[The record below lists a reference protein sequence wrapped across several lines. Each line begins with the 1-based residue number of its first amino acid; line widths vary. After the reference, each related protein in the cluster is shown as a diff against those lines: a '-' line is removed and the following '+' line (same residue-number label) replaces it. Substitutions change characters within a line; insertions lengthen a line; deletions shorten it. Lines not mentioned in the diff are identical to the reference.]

1 LNHFGRSKRG
11 PSKVRRVLGTTVFMG
26 VVAVFSGRLSASDRL
41 IDDANWPDYQGGEE
55 SPQYSPLKQ
64 IDKTN
69 VKDLELAWFY
79 PVNAKGLFG
88 FNPVIV
94 DGVMY
99 LLGKDHTIVAL
110 NAATGSQIWSHP
122 AESFV
127 TSRGINYWES
137 KDRSDRRLIFSA
149 NNYLQEIDART
160 GLTIPSFG
168 SNGRVNLRE
177 GLGRDPNS
185 FVTIQSGTPGRIFE
199 NLIIL
204 GSSTGEEYGSPPG
217 DIRAFDI
224 LTGKIA
230 WSFHTI
236 PHPGEFGYETW
247 PPEAWKYAGGVNDWG
262 GMTLDE
268 KRGIVFVP
276 TGSSTY
282 DFYGA
287 DRTGADLFADC
298 LLALDARTG
307 KRLWHFQFVHHDL
320 WDYDAAT
327 APKLLTVRHD
337 GKMVDVVAQ
346 ATKQGFLFVF
356 QRETGEPLW
365 PIEERSVPRS
375 EMPQEHAWPT
385 QPFPTKPPP
394 FARQTF
400 AVADV
405 NPLVTDPADL
415 ARLKEWV
422 SGARNEG
429 LFTPAGLK
437 DTMEVPGN
445 SGGANWGAA
454 ATDPATGMI
463 FVQSKDAPS
472 MLKLVGERPRSV
484 FSAPPAAQGRDFYR
498 DHCQTCHGVDRN
510 GHGGVAPSLVDAP
523 QRLGAGGITA
533 TVRSGRGGMPSFPQ
547 SGLSDEDLAA
557 IIAFLSDPAA
567 ADVPFHGKPS
577 VPGPDSPDAKYWSGY
592 GTIDAANGLPGISPP
607 WSSLTAYDLN
617 EGVIKW
623 KIPLGTVPSLAAKGI
638 KPTGSYWP
646 RGGPVATAG
655 GLIFVGTGSDLT
667 LHAYDKDS
675 GNILWERQLASA
687 PEGIPA
693 VYEADGREYVIF
705 CTRAGEALDN
715 LPVNPNQV
723 VQAVGSTENQGYYVF
738 ALPKSDQLKPA
749 KKK

>member
-1 LNHFGRSKRG
+1 MQTGQPTR
-11 PSKVRRVLGTTVFMG
+11 
-26 VVAVFSGRLSASDRL
+26 
-41 IDDANWPDYQGGEE
+41 EE
-55 SPQYSPLKQ
+55 RDSPQYSPLKQ

-69 VKDLELAWFY
+69 VKQLELAWFY

-122 AESFV
+122 AGSFV

-149 NNYLQEIDART
+149 NNYLQEIDAQT
-160 GLTIPSFG
+160 GLTIASFG
-168 SNGRVNLRE
+168 TNGRVNLRE

-185 FVTIQSGTPGRIFE
+185 FVMIQSGTPGRIFE

-224 LTGKIA
+224 LSGKMA

-236 PHPGEFGYETW
+236 PHPGEFGYQTW

-262 GMTLDE
+262 GMTLDQ

-287 DRTGADLFADC
+287 DRRGADLFADC

-307 KRLWHFQFVHHDL
+307 KRLWHFQLVHHDL

-356 QRETGEPLW
+356 NRETGEPLW

-375 EMPQEHAWPT
+375 EMPQEQAWPT

-394 FARQTF
+394 FARQAFT
-400 AVADV
+400 VADV

-437 DTMEVPGN
+437 DTMEIPGN

-454 ATDPATGMI
+454 ATDPVSGMI

-484 FSAPPAAQGRDFYR
+484 FTAPPAAQGRDFYQ
-498 DHCQTCHGVDRN
+498 DHCQTCHGIDRN

-533 TVRSGRGGMPSFPQ
+533 TVRSGRGGMPPFPQ
-547 SGLSDEDLAA
+547 SG
-557 IIAFLSDPAA
+557 F
-567 ADVPFHGKPS
+567 
-577 VPGPDSPDAKYWSGY
+577 
-592 GTIDAANGLPGISPP
+592 
-607 WSSLTAYDLN
+607 
-617 EGVIKW
+617 
-623 KIPLGTVPSLAAKGI
+623 
-638 KPTGSYWP
+638 
-646 RGGPVATAG
+646 
-655 GLIFVGTGSDLT
+655 
-667 LHAYDKDS
+667 
-675 GNILWERQLASA
+675 ER
-687 PEGIPA
+687 
-693 VYEADGREYVIF
+693 
-705 CTRAGEALDN
+705 
-715 LPVNPNQV
+715 
-723 VQAVGSTENQGYYVF
+723 
-738 ALPKSDQLKPA
+738 
-749 KKK
+749 